1 MTMQLEGLDSNLKA
15 IYHRNQ
21 FRRFLK
27 AKCELINTNQ
37 NKRLCTGCE
46 KIFFQA
52 YLYRGKYYCK
62 EVCSKYEEIPM

>member
-27 AKCELINTNQ
+27 AKCELIKQTN
-37 NKRLCTGCE
+37 KTVCRGCE
-46 KIFFQA
+46 KVFIQA
-52 YLYRGKYYCK
+52 YMYRGKYYCK